1 MRKLTLPV
9 AALVAVVVAVALA
22 GPAFGG
28 AHVSGSASAMA
39 TAKKAVKIAKRANK
53 RALLAISLAQRSGSN
68 GPAGQPGGPG
78 ATGQTGQTGQPG
90 PKGDKGE
97 KGDKGDKGDPG
108 ATNVV
113 ARVAKEP
120 NIANNTLATTTSS
133 CNAGEHLVGGGA
145 AFTDAHNADDFP
157 ATLHGSIPVGSDGKP
172 LNLDF
177 EAGTLENWTP
187 TGDAFDVVKGDVGA
201 PGASRRE
208 PPWPDPSASPRAA
221 GAEAAGWPPAPPAP
235 RSRSGRSRR

>member
-9 AALVAVVVAVALA
+9 AALVAVVLAVALA

-28 AHVSGSASAMA
+28 AHVTGSASAMA

-53 RALLAISLAQRSGSN
+53 RALLAINLAKGSGAN
-68 GPAGQPGGPG
+68 GPGGP
-78 ATGQTGQTGQPG
+78 GQTGQTGQPG
-90 PKGDKGE
+90 PTGPKGDKGDKGE
-97 KGDKGDKGDPG
+97 KGDKGDPG

-120 NIANNTLATTTSS
+120 NIANNTLATTTSA

-145 AFTDAHNADDFP
+145 SFTDANNAYDFP

-172 LNLDF
+172 VTDGATPAGWRASALNQ
-177 EAGTLENWTP
+177 T
-187 TGDAFDVVKGDVGA
+187 GA
-201 PGASRRE
+201 PRTFVVVSLCAT
-208 PPWPDPSASPRAA
+208 P
-221 GAEAAGWPPAPPAP
+221 
-235 RSRSGRSRR
+235 

>member
-1 MRKLTLPV
+1 MRKLTLPI
-9 AALVAVVVAVALA
+9 AALIAVVLAVALA

-28 AHVSGSASAMA
+28 THVSGSASAMA

-53 RALLAISLAQRSGSN
+53 RALLAINLAKGSGSN

-78 ATGQTGQTGQPG
+78 QTGQTGQTGPIG
-90 PKGDKGE
+90 PTGPQGP

-113 ARVAKEP
+113 ARVSKEP

-145 AFTDAHNADDFP
+145 SFTDVNNAYDFP

-172 LNLDF
+172 VTDGATPAGWRASALNQ
-177 EAGTLENWTP
+177 T
-187 TGDAFDVVKGDVGA
+187 GA
-201 PGASRRE
+201 PRTFVVVSLCAT
-208 PPWPDPSASPRAA
+208 P
-221 GAEAAGWPPAPPAP
+221 
-235 RSRSGRSRR
+235 

>member
-9 AALVAVVVAVALA
+9 AALVAVLLAVALA

-28 AHVSGSASAMA
+28 TRVTGSASAMA

-53 RALLAISLAQRSGSN
+53 RALLAISLAQGSGSN

-78 ATGQTGQTGQPG
+78 TTGQTGQPG
-90 PKGDKGE
+90 PQGPQGP

-145 AFTDAHNADDFP
+145 SFTDANNAYDFP

-172 LNLDF
+172 VSDGATPAGWRASALNQ
-177 EAGTLENWTP
+177 T
-187 TGDAFDVVKGDVGA
+187 GA
-201 PGASRRE
+201 PRTFVVVSLCAT
-208 PPWPDPSASPRAA
+208 P
-221 GAEAAGWPPAPPAP
+221 
-235 RSRSGRSRR
+235 